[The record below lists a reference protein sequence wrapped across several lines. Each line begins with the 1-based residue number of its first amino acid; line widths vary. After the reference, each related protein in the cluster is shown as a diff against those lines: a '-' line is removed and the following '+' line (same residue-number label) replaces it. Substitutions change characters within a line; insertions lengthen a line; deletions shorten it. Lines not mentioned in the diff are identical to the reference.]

1 MKIFI
6 TYGDENFKKQR
17 ENAIKLAKKN
27 GNFDKIILYL
37 PTDIDKEFYEKNKNI
52 LSQKRGGGYWLWKP
66 YFIVKTLEK
75 LKEGDYLFYSDAGA
89 FFRKNVD
96 LLINELKNINQDI
109 MGFQL
114 PLIESQWTKTELFT
128 NMNCIDEFY
137 KESNQML
144 ASYILIRKTE
154 FSLAFFKE
162 FLEFAC
168 NEINITDKNE
178 INIFQD
184 ENFIEHRHDQ
194 SIFSLLYKKYK
205 LIPFKEPSQFGKYP
219 STYLGLTR
227 NIKFEVGKLYFFE
240 NKRLFRVNKIKGKYG
255 AVIFRNKEDT
265 PLKKVIKY
273 NIKRI
278 LSTLKLYKKPIC

>member
-27 GNFDKIILYL
+27 GNFDKTILYL
-37 PTDIDKEFYEKNKNI
+37 PSDIDKEFYEKNKNI

-75 LKEGDYLFYSDAGA
+75 MKEGDYLFYSDAGA

-96 LLINELKNINQDI
+96 LLINELKSVNQDI

-114 PLIESQWTKTELFT
+114 PLIELQWTKTELFK
-128 NMNCIDEFY
+128 NMNCMDEFY

-144 ASYILIRKTE
+144 ASYILIKKTE
-154 FSLAFFKE
+154 FSLAFFEE

-205 LIPFKEPSQFGKYP
+205 LVPFKDPTQFGKHFDAY
-219 STYLGLTR
+219 SGLSQSL
-227 NIKFEVGKLYFFE
+227 KFDIGKLYFLE
-240 NKRLFRVNKIKGKYG
+240 NKRLYRVNKVKGNYEKI
-255 AVIFRNKEDT
+255 IFRSRNDKH
-265 PLKKVIKY
+265 LKKIIKY
-273 NIKRI
+273 NIKII
-278 LSTLKLYKKPIC
+278 LNSLKLYKKPIY